1 MLYQRRKNFYTVYK
15 VLTIS
20 ALSHHR
26 VFQSYMAVVLSPPAS
41 LQHSLEEEEREG
53 RGGEKEREGRGRG
66 KGEGGERREEKIK

>member
-1 MLYQRRKNFYTVYK
+1 MYK

-26 VFQSYMAVVLSPPAS
+26 VFQSYMVVVLSPPAS
-41 LQHSLEEEEREG
+41 LQHSLEGEEREG

-66 KGEGGERREEKIK
+66 RGEGEGREREEREKEGKIK